1 MGNRIKR
8 RILSFVLTLL
18 IVSLFV
24 FFFFFL
30 ALGDS
35 SSFVLS
41 LEASSIAVED
51 YRRTMGLDDN
61 IFIRYLRF
69 LGNFFTLNWGKTIG
83 GEEIRKVI
91 LDRLPVTLSLS
102 FYSILFS
109 TFFSILIVFFS
120 LQKRGMKESRI
131 ISILSSAFL
140 VLPSFLTSLLLV
152 LIFSLW
158 LKLFPVSGYSRIN
171 NGFFMHFRSLFLPS
185 LTLSLLH
192 SSLMMRIMYSTLK
205 ESLEMPYTN
214 TALSK
219 GMKEKSLVVS
229 SALKPSLPIFFTLIS
244 DSISS
249 ALGGSCVV
257 ENVFALPGMGSLMV
271 KGALERDA
279 SLVSTCVMVV
289 AFLVSFTFLVT
300 DILTDAVDPR
310 IRRSNEKA

>member
-1 MGNRIKR
+1 MENRIKR

-24 FFFFFL
+24 FSSVSL

-41 LEASSIAVED
+41 DEASSIAVED

-171 NGFFMHFRSLFLPS
+171 NGLFLHFRSLFLPS

>member
-24 FFFFFL
+24 FSSVSL

-41 LEASSIAVED
+41 DEASSMAVED
-51 YRRTMGLDDN
+51 YRRAMGLDDN

-69 LGNFFTLNWGKTIG
+69 FGNFFTLNWGKTIG

-192 SSLMMRIMYSTLK
+192 SSLMMRILYSTLK

-300 DILTDAVDPR
+300 DILTDTVDPR

>member
-24 FFFFFL
+24 FSSVSL

-41 LEASSIAVED
+41 DEASSIAVED
-51 YRRTMGLDDN
+51 YRRAMGLDDN

-91 LDRLPVTLSLS
+91 LDRLPITIPLS

-300 DILTDAVDPR
+300 DILTDTVDPR

>member
-24 FFFFFL
+24 FSSVSL

-41 LEASSIAVED
+41 DEASSMAVED

-152 LIFSLW
+152 LLFSLW

-300 DILTDAVDPR
+300 DILTDTVDPR

>member
-24 FFFFFL
+24 FSSVSL

-41 LEASSIAVED
+41 DEASSIAVED
-51 YRRTMGLDDN
+51 YRRAMGLDDN

-91 LDRLPVTLSLS
+91 FDRLPVTLSLS

-300 DILTDAVDPR
+300 DILTDTVDPR

>member
-24 FFFFFL
+24 FSSVSL

-41 LEASSIAVED
+41 DEASSIAVED

-140 VLPSFLTSLLLV
+140 VLPSFLMSLLLV

-214 TALSK
+214 TSLSK

-300 DILTDAVDPR
+300 DILTDTVDPR

>member
-24 FFFFFL
+24 FSSVSL

-41 LEASSIAVED
+41 DEASSIAVED

-158 LKLFPVSGYSRIN
+158 LKLFPVSGYLRIN

-300 DILTDAVDPR
+300 DILTDTVDPR

>member
-24 FFFFFL
+24 FSSVSL

-41 LEASSIAVED
+41 DEASSMAVED

-120 LQKRGMKESRI
+120 LQKRGMKKSRI

>member
-24 FFFFFL
+24 FSSVSL

-41 LEASSIAVED
+41 DEASSIAVED

-140 VLPSFLTSLLLV
+140 VLPSFLMSLLLV

-219 GMKEKSLVVS
+219 GMKEKSLVLS

>member
-24 FFFFFL
+24 FSSVSL

-41 LEASSIAVED
+41 DEASSIAVED

-120 LQKRGMKESRI
+120 LQKRGMKKSRI
-131 ISILSSAFL
+131 ISILSSVFL

-300 DILTDAVDPR
+300 DILTDTVDPR

>member
-24 FFFFFL
+24 FSSVSL

-41 LEASSIAVED
+41 DEASSIAVED

-171 NGFFMHFRSLFLPS
+171 NGLFMHFRSLFLPS

-249 ALGGSCVV
+249 SLGGSCVV

>member
-24 FFFFFL
+24 FSSVSL

-41 LEASSIAVED
+41 DEASSIAVED

-91 LDRLPVTLSLS
+91 LDRLPITLSLS

-120 LQKRGMKESRI
+120 LQKRGMKKSRI

-219 GMKEKSLVVS
+219 GMKEKSLVLS

>member
-1 MGNRIKR
+1 MENRIKR

-24 FFFFFL
+24 FSSVSL

-41 LEASSIAVED
+41 DEASSIAVED

-109 TFFSILIVFFS
+109 TFFSILIIFFS

-171 NGFFMHFRSLFLPS
+171 NGLFMHFRSLFLPS

-300 DILTDAVDPR
+300 DILTDTVDPR

>member
-24 FFFFFL
+24 FSSVSL

-41 LEASSIAVED
+41 DEASSIAVED

-140 VLPSFLTSLLLV
+140 VIPSFLSSLLLV

-300 DILTDAVDPR
+300 DILTDTVDPR

>member
-24 FFFFFL
+24 FSSVSL

-41 LEASSIAVED
+41 DEASSIAVED
-51 YRRTMGLDDN
+51 YRRAMGLDDN

-171 NGFFMHFRSLFLPS
+171 NGLFLHFRSLFLPS

>member
-24 FFFFFL
+24 FSSVSL

-41 LEASSIAVED
+41 DEASSIAVED

-158 LKLFPVSGYSRIN
+158 LKLFPISGYSRIN

>member
-24 FFFFFL
+24 FSSVSL

-41 LEASSIAVED
+41 DEASSIAVED

-120 LQKRGMKESRI
+120 LQKRGMKKSRI

-140 VLPSFLTSLLLV
+140 VLPSFLMSLLLV

>member
-24 FFFFFL
+24 FSSVSL

-41 LEASSIAVED
+41 DEASSIAVED

-140 VLPSFLTSLLLV
+140 VLPSFLMSLLLV

-300 DILTDAVDPR
+300 DILTDNVDPR

>member
-24 FFFFFL
+24 FSSVSL

-41 LEASSIAVED
+41 DEASSIAVED
-51 YRRTMGLDDN
+51 YRRAMGLDDN

-140 VLPSFLTSLLLV
+140 VLPSFLMSLLLV

-171 NGFFMHFRSLFLPS
+171 NGLFLHFRSLFLPS

>member
-24 FFFFFL
+24 FSSVSL

-41 LEASSIAVED
+41 DEASSIAVED

-171 NGFFMHFRSLFLPS
+171 NGLFMHLRSLFLPS

-300 DILTDAVDPR
+300 DILTDTVDPR

>member
-24 FFFFFL
+24 FSSVSL

-41 LEASSIAVED
+41 DEASSIAVED

-69 LGNFFTLNWGKTIG
+69 LGNFFTMNWGKTIG

-171 NGFFMHFRSLFLPS
+171 NGLFMHFRSLFLPS

-219 GMKEKSLVVS
+219 GMKEKSLVLS

-300 DILTDAVDPR
+300 DILTDTVDPR

>member
-24 FFFFFL
+24 FSSVSL

-41 LEASSIAVED
+41 DEASSIAVED

-140 VLPSFLTSLLLV
+140 VLPSFLPSLLLV

-300 DILTDAVDPR
+300 DILTDTVDPR

>member
-24 FFFFFL
+24 FSSVSL

-41 LEASSIAVED
+41 DEASSIAVED

-120 LQKRGMKESRI
+120 LQKKGMKKSRI

>member
-24 FFFFFL
+24 FSSVSL

-41 LEASSIAVED
+41 DEASSIAVED

-171 NGFFMHFRSLFLPS
+171 NGLFLHFRSLFLPS

>member
-24 FFFFFL
+24 FSSVSL

-41 LEASSIAVED
+41 DEASSIAVED
-51 YRRTMGLDDN
+51 YRRAMGLDDN

-131 ISILSSAFL
+131 ISMLSSAFL
-140 VLPSFLTSLLLV
+140 VLPSFLMSLLLV

-300 DILTDAVDPR
+300 DILTDTVDPR

>member
-24 FFFFFL
+24 FSSVSL

-41 LEASSIAVED
+41 DEASSIAVED

-171 NGFFMHFRSLFLPS
+171 NEFFMHFRSLFLPS

-300 DILTDAVDPR
+300 DILTDTVDPR

>member
-24 FFFFFL
+24 FSSVSL

-41 LEASSIAVED
+41 DEASSIAVED

-171 NGFFMHFRSLFLPS
+171 NGLFLHFRSLFLPS

-289 AFLVSFTFLVT
+289 AFLISFTFLVT

>member
-24 FFFFFL
+24 FSSVSL

-41 LEASSIAVED
+41 DEASSIAVED

-171 NGFFMHFRSLFLPS
+171 NGFFIHFRSLFLPS

-300 DILTDAVDPR
+300 DILTDTVDPR

>member
-24 FFFFFL
+24 FSSVSL

-41 LEASSIAVED
+41 DEASSIAVED

-171 NGFFMHFRSLFLPS
+171 NGLFMHFRSLFLPS

-219 GMKEKSLVVS
+219 GMKEKSLVLS

-300 DILTDAVDPR
+300 DILTDTVDPR

>member
-24 FFFFFL
+24 FSSVSL

-41 LEASSIAVED
+41 DEASSIAVED

-140 VLPSFLTSLLLV
+140 VLPSFLMSLLLV

-171 NGFFMHFRSLFLPS
+171 NGLFMHFRSLFLPS

-300 DILTDAVDPR
+300 DILTDTVDPR

>member
-24 FFFFFL
+24 FSSVSL

-41 LEASSIAVED
+41 DEASSIAVED

-279 SLVSTCVMVV
+279 SLVSSCVMVV

-300 DILTDAVDPR
+300 DILTDTVDPR

>member
-24 FFFFFL
+24 FSSVSL

-41 LEASSIAVED
+41 DEASSIAVED

-140 VLPSFLTSLLLV
+140 VLPSFLMSLLLV

-171 NGFFMHFRSLFLPS
+171 NGLFLHFRSLFLPS

-300 DILTDAVDPR
+300 DILTDTVDPR

>member
-24 FFFFFL
+24 FSSVSL

-41 LEASSIAVED
+41 DEASSIAVED

-171 NGFFMHFRSLFLPS
+171 NGLFLHFRSLFLPS

-300 DILTDAVDPR
+300 DILTDTVDPR

>member
-24 FFFFFL
+24 FSSVSL

-41 LEASSIAVED
+41 DEASSIAVED

-69 LGNFFTLNWGKTIG
+69 FGNFFTLNWGKTIG

>member
-24 FFFFFL
+24 FSSVSL

-41 LEASSIAVED
+41 DEASSIAVED

-83 GEEIRKVI
+83 GQEIRKVI
-91 LDRLPVTLSLS
+91 LDRLPITLSLS

>member
-24 FFFFFL
+24 FSSVSL

-41 LEASSIAVED
+41 DEASSIAVED

-171 NGFFMHFRSLFLPS
+171 NGLFLHFRSLFLPS

-192 SSLMMRIMYSTLK
+192 SSLMMRILYSTLK

>member
-24 FFFFFL
+24 FSSVSL

-41 LEASSIAVED
+41 DEASSIAVED

-69 LGNFFTLNWGKTIG
+69 LGNFFTMNWGKTIG

-158 LKLFPVSGYSRIN
+158 LKLFPASGYSRIN
-171 NGFFMHFRSLFLPS
+171 NGLFMHFRSLFLPS

-300 DILTDAVDPR
+300 DILTDTVDPR

>member
-24 FFFFFL
+24 FSSVSL

-41 LEASSIAVED
+41 DEASSIAVED

-120 LQKRGMKESRI
+120 LQKRGMKKSRI

-171 NGFFMHFRSLFLPS
+171 NGFFMHLRSLFLPS

>member
-24 FFFFFL
+24 FSSVSL

-41 LEASSIAVED
+41 DEASSIAVED
-51 YRRTMGLDDN
+51 YRRAMGLDDN

-249 ALGGSCVV
+249 SLGGSCVV

-310 IRRSNEKA
+310 IRRSNEKV